1 MEREG
6 DMVGPSPDFVCST
19 PSFPL
24 SKYQNFSRAQFY
36 IPALSLDPRWIPYA
50 FMASTAASVP
60 LVMAVKEE
68 YNRSRLDSSSFG

>member
-1 MEREG
+1 MSEYRNLR
-6 DMVGPSPDFVCST
+6 FIH
-19 PSFPL
+19 L
-24 SKYQNFSRAQFY
+24 HILYLQFY